1 MKKKSKKLGKAI
13 SVAEIQGISK
23 QGLWIFVRDQEFFLP
38 FDEYPWFAKATINQI
53 YDFKLYH
60 KKHLHWPSLDVD
72 LDVDA
77 LKCPEAYPLKSK

>member
-23 QGLWIFVRDQEFFLP
+23 QGLWIFVKDQEYFLP

-60 KKHLHWPSLDVD
+60 ENHLHWASLDVD
-72 LDVDA
+72 LNIDA
-77 LKCPEAYPLKSK
+77 LKYPEAYPLKCK